1 MSHVSASKA
10 LCGGLASA
18 LLALAVTGCSSTGA
32 PTSEAGDRLGS
43 HGVTAVVPASWH
55 RIPLGHL
62 PGAIVPLQ
70 VASFPARGA
79 VQSICDPHSIVK
91 QIPVGGVLLQIL
103 QDGGSTSRKI
113 RKPGAVSRAGP
124 PSDYRSLAKPFR
136 LEPPQSHECGE
147 AYNVFFRKG
156 GSVLQL
162 RIWTAPG
169 GPSRT
174 VRRQIQTLMD
184 SLRVH

>member
-1 MSHVSASKA
+1 M
-10 LCGGLASA
+10 
-18 LLALAVTGCSSTGA
+18 
-32 PTSEAGDRLGS
+32 
-43 HGVTAVVPASWH
+43 VPAGWH
-55 RIPLGHL
+55 QVPLSHL

-70 VASFPARGA
+70 VASFPASGA
-79 VQSICDPHSIVK
+79 VRSICDPHAIVK
-91 QIPVGGVLLQIL
+91 QIPGSGALLQIL
-103 QDGGSTSRKI
+103 QDSGSTSRRI
-113 RKPGAVSRAGP
+113 RKPGAVSPAGP
-124 PSDYRSLAKPFR
+124 PSDYKPLAKPFR

-184 SLRVH
+184 SLRVRPCC